1 MVARSAAWRLLL
13 LLFALAIGYG
23 CGSSEDKQTLRG
35 LQEENRLLKERLAEL
50 QQQSQAL
57 RADKQ
62 ENVSELKEEHK
73 DQLTKL
79 RELQQDKSAQLER
92 TITDLR
98 LELSS
103 AQRERLTLQEIVDQR
118 PRQQQAAHIRF
129 GIERLVW
136 LALLTSAL
144 AALLLVAS
152 KYTRLHRQVAQ
163 VLLQHAAL
171 AQQGGDQP

>member
-1 MVARSAAWRLLL
+1 MVASSATARLLL
-13 LLFALAIGYG
+13 LLFALAFGYG
-23 CGSSEDKQTLRG
+23 CRSSEDKQTLRG

-57 RADKQ
+57 RTDKQ

-73 DQLTKL
+73 DQLSKL
-79 RELQQDKSAQLER
+79 RELQGDKIALLER
-92 TITDLR
+92 TITDLH
-98 LELSS
+98 LELSN
-103 AQRERLTLQEIVDQR
+103 AQREQLALQEIVDQR

-129 GIERLVW
+129 SIERLVW

-144 AALLLVAS
+144 AALLLIGS

-163 VLLQHAAL
+163 ALLQRAAL
-171 AQQGGDQP
+171 AQQGGDQQ

>member
-1 MVARSAAWRLLL
+1 MVARSATARLLL

-50 QQQSQAL
+50 QQQSQTL
-57 RADKQ
+57 RTDKQ

-73 DQLTKL
+73 DQLSKL
-79 RELQQDKSAQLER
+79 RELQGDKIALLER
-92 TITDLR
+92 TITDLH
-98 LELSS
+98 LELSN
-103 AQRERLTLQEIVDQR
+103 AQREQLALQEIVDQR

-129 GIERLVW
+129 SIERLVW

-144 AALLLVAS
+144 AALLLIGS

-163 VLLQHAAL
+163 ALLQRAAL
-171 AQQGGDQP
+171 AQQGGDQQ

>member
-1 MVARSAAWRLLL
+1 MVASSAAWRLLL

-50 QQQSQAL
+50 QQLSQAL
-57 RADKQ
+57 RTDKQ

-79 RELQQDKSAQLER
+79 RELQQDKIAQLER
-92 TITDLR
+92 AITDLR

-103 AQRERLTLQEIVDQR
+103 AQRERLALQEIVDQR

-163 VLLQHAAL
+163 VLLQRVAL
-171 AQQGGDQP
+171 AQREGDQP